1 MDFTK
6 QDKAY
11 ILKLYG
17 GTQKTFDEDIGQIG
31 QAAEVTEYTIYSGNG
46 DDEKP
51 ITKLGVIRKIGR
63 EGWLS
68 GLVRSAFHWTSTR
81 ETPDGRFIH
90 FDSRKLFK

>member
-1 MDFTK
+1 MELTK
-6 QDKAY
+6 TDKAY

-17 GTQKTFDEDIGQIG
+17 GVQKTFDEDIGQIEE
-31 QAAEVTEYTIYSGNG
+31 AAEVTEYTIYTEGK

-51 ITKLGVIRKIGR
+51 ITRLGAIRKIGR

-90 FDSRKLFK
+90 FDSRILFK